1 MTDPFSTSVNCT
13 DFVLETINADN
24 IEAEITSEQCIFLMV
39 ILSALYLPTMLL
51 IFKNRHKQ
59 EVYFKS
65 PYMIITGGIGLYL
78 DSMMNVLLMSFGD

>member
-1 MTDPFSTSVNCT
+1 
-13 DFVLETINADN
+13 
-24 IEAEITSEQCIFLMV
+24 MV
-39 ILSALYLPTMLL
+39 VLSALYLPTMLL

-78 DSMMNVLLMSFGD
+78 DSMMNVFLMSLGE